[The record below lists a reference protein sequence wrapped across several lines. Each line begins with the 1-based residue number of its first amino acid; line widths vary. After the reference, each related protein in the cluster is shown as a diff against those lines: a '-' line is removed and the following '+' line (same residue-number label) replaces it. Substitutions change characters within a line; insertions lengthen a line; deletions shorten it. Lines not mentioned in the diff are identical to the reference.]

1 MCSEEGVAVNVFTWK
16 AQKSHNI
23 LDLVFFTRQRDALLQ
38 LQIPLIPVLISYVAA
53 KLSFCRSCFSMMCH
67 SYYCSDE
74 LLAPREKNC
83 HSSVLFFFLLF
94 SSLPLFLKHLQEL
107 LEVGQLLFF
116 PGYLELNFLIIL
128 AVLHYIWLRKLINI
142 WHWEYK
148 PSLCLPFHLIL
159 NESFSDHVISV
170 GSFFLQCWVL
180 NLK

>member
-23 LDLVFFTRQRDALLQ
+23 LDLFFFTRQRDALLQ

-83 HSSVLFFFLLF
+83 HSSVLFFFPFLLTSF
-94 SSLPLFLKHLQEL
+94 VPKALAGIVRSRPAALLSRVFGIKFSDNFGCSSLHLT
-107 LEVGQLLFF
+107 
-116 PGYLELNFLIIL
+116 
-128 AVLHYIWLRKLINI
+128 
-142 WHWEYK
+142 
-148 PSLCLPFHLIL
+148 
-159 NESFSDHVISV
+159 
-170 GSFFLQCWVL
+170 
-180 NLK
+180 